1 MTGAA
6 DRTGEADRGASP
18 PPAVR
23 LGDCLSALLQE
34 FTRAEMQAR
43 AHAAR
48 LARDVSGEP
57 DLGDLP
63 VSLFEFG
70 EVVVTARVA
79 VAGIESGDRHPG
91 DDGLE
96 GEDAGTV
103 RVWVSADRLSE
114 VDPELLT
121 TLEITLTG
129 GSVRWEE
136 LDDEGEL
143 VRT

>member
-1 MTGAA
+1 MTGSA
-6 DRTGEADRGASP
+6 DRTGEADRGES

-23 LGDCLSALLQE
+23 LGDYLSAILQE

-57 DLGDLP
+57 GLGDLP
-63 VSLFEFG
+63 VSLFAVDEA
-70 EVVVTARVA
+70 VVTARVA
-79 VAGIESGDRHPG
+79 VAAIGSGERHPRDEG
-91 DDGLE
+91 PE
-96 GEDAGTV
+96 GEDDGAV